1 MPVRLVQ
8 ALLVLIVLSA
18 VVVFVFY
25 AVFSLSSPATRFG
38 QAEPLVLAG
47 KLEASRNLALAV
59 MLVVALVWRNRV
71 ALIVVLSIAGL
82 VELGDALIGF
92 SDQQS
97 GVLPPLLS
105 GLLYLITAG
114 VLLRWKS

>member
-1 MPVRLVQ
+1 VPARLVQ
-8 ALLVLIVLSA
+8 TLLVLIVLSA

-25 AVFSLSSPATRFG
+25 AVFSVTSPDARFG
-38 QAEPLVLAG
+38 QTEPLALAG

-59 MLVVALVWRNRV
+59 MLLVALLWRNRV

-82 VELGDALIGF
+82 VELGDAFIGLT
-92 SDQQS
+92 DQQS
-97 GVLPPLLS
+97 GVIPPLLS
-105 GLLYLITAG
+105 AVLYLGAAV